1 MKTTKHFFT
10 FIAFVI
16 LGMSVGIAQAAGV
29 NYFLKIGDI
38 AGGSVDNKHSAWID
52 IDSFSWGISNT
63 SPIGHGGGGQVGK
76 AVFSPFSWTQQLDK
90 SAPPMFVAVAS
101 GKHYKNATL
110 DVTRSGGKSSDVF
123 FKMSFDDV
131 LLSKIDIAGA
141 GAIPGVAGALV
152 YSRITMTYW
161 AQKADGSLDT
171 PVIGGWDLNKNAPVF
186 FGSPVALQGLFLA
199 APTASAVPVPAA
211 AWLFGSGLIGLVGVA
226 RRSTAR
232 KEG

>member
-10 FIAFVI
+10 SIAFVI
-16 LGMSVGIAQAAGV
+16 FGMSVGIAQAAGV

-63 SPIGHGGGGQVGK
+63 SPIGHGGGGQIGK

-90 SAPPMFVAVAS
+90 SVPPMFVGVAS
-101 GKHYKNATL
+101 GTRYKNATL

-141 GAIPGVAGALV
+141 GAIPGVAGAL
-152 YSRITMTYW
+152 I
-161 AQKADGSLDT
+161 ADAGV
-171 PVIGGWDLNKNAPVF
+171 VIAEVLAAHGGGPAADAVEFHMFTLRGGWVRHSAPFLEDLLNGLANGLRKF
-186 FGSPVALQGLFLA
+186 FHNELWNLTSKTGH
-199 APTASAVPVPAA
+199 
-211 AWLFGSGLIGLVGVA
+211 
-226 RRSTAR
+226 
-232 KEG
+232 